1 MQLVYWCYKRK
12 VRWKVGRTI
21 IKSTRNVT
29 IPSTQVHWKI
39 FSNAE
44 KLKVNLS
51 IKIVNLLA
59 KLVNLFTETVNLLTN
74 SVNLF
79 SKKFTFRKT

>member
-1 MQLVYWCYKRK
+1 MGNVYWK
-12 VRWKVGRTI
+12 VRKAI
-21 IKSTRNVT
+21 IELIRNV
-29 IPSTQVHWKI
+29 IISNIQVLWKR

-51 IKIVNLLA
+51 TKIVNLLA
-59 KLVNLFTETVNLLTN
+59 KLVNLFTETINLLTN

-79 SKKFTFRKT
+79 SKKFTL

>member
-1 MQLVYWCYKRK
+1 MLSN
-12 VRWKVGRTI
+12 VR
-21 IKSTRNVT
+21 
-29 IPSTQVHWKI
+29 VHWKE

-51 IKIVNLLA
+51 IKIVNLLM
-59 KLVNLFTETVNLLTN
+59 KMVNLFVGTVNLLTN

-79 SKKFTFRKT
+79 SKKFTF